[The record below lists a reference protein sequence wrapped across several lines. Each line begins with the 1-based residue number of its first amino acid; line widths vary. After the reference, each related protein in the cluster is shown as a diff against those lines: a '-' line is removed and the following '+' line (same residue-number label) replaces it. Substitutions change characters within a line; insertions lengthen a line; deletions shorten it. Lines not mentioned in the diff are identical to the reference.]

1 MTYMRMKTNG
11 KRIFNVILF
20 RLSKCLAIADRE
32 VDH

>member
-1 MTYMRMKTNG
+1 MTYANENEWKT
-11 KRIFNVILF
+11 IICNVILF